1 VLGACLAL
9 GAALYYHTRIVLR
22 APYVPLLLT
31 FALALAFSPRSWDP
45 WLSVTRGALLL
56 MISISTI
63 ALLRTYGLR
72 KLLYCVLN
80 AYILL
85 ILLGLL
91 VGLAAPEEFP
101 LLVHDSGEEAV
112 RARLHL
118 LKIHPIALAD
128 DCAIC
133 LLISVAFR
141 GRWIGFCRLILAA
154 CLLLT
159 VTRASIILGFPLY
172 IGAELLF
179 EVNLRRGFRPATT
192 IGAIVFLPAIVGAG
206 LIFAFSDWW
215 LVEQIRTSVS
225 HVVDA
230 TKDDVTLNGRTALW
244 SILVNNLSGDN
255 FYGYGIDGARYYIRT
270 VNLWAEHSHNSVLET
285 IYASGYVG
293 ALLIVSGLVAA
304 LAALIGKWKFPEA
317 RLLAVTLAYVIAAGM
332 MNPSWYETSSLIA
345 ISVACSR
352 PWERAK
358 FPMHEPRKVLISGAV
373 TA

>member
-1 VLGACLAL
+1 MLGACLAL
-9 GAALYYHTRIVLR
+9 GAAFYYHTRIVLR
-22 APYVPLLLT
+22 PPYVLLLST
-31 FALALAFSPRSWDP
+31 LALALAFSPRSWDP

-80 AYILL
+80 AYVLL
-85 ILLGLL
+85 ILLGLF
-91 VGLAAPEEFP
+91 VGLAAPEQFP

-118 LKIHPIALAD
+118 FKIHPIALAD
-128 DCAIC
+128 DCSIC

-141 GRWIGFCRLILAA
+141 GRWIRFCRLILAA
-154 CLLLT
+154 GLLLT

-172 IGAELLF
+172 IGAEILF
-179 EVNLRRGFRPATT
+179 EANLRKGFRPATA
-192 IGAIVFLPAIVGAG
+192 IGAIVFLPAVVGVG

-215 LVEQIRTSVS
+215 PVEQIRTSVS

-244 SILVNNLSGDN
+244 SILINNLSWDN

-270 VNLWAEHSHNSVLET
+270 VNLWAEHSHNSLLET

-293 ALLIVSGLVAA
+293 ALLIVSGLAAA
-304 LAALIGKWKFPEA
+304 LAGLIGKWNFPEA
-317 RLLAVTLAYVIAAGM
+317 RLLAVALAYVIAAGM
-332 MNPSWYETSSLIA
+332 MNPSWYETSSLVV
-345 ISVACSR
+345 ISVACGGS
-352 PWERAK
+352 WERAR
-358 FPMHEPRKVLISGAV
+358 FPMHAPRKVLIGGAV